1 MSPKN
6 SSLAY
11 DELKEQELE
20 QHTMS
25 SFEPKLQLLVNGRHL
40 KLNSFSSGD
49 DSDIVQ
55 IGGRITVS
63 F

>member
-11 DELKEQELE
+11 DELKEQELD
-20 QHTMS
+20 QHTMAG
-25 SFEPKLQLLVNGRHL
+25 FETKLQLLVNGRHL
-40 KLNSFSSGD
+40 KLNSISSVD
-49 DSDIVQ
+49 DADIIQ